1 VESVT
6 LNVSAAPFA
15 AAVGVPLSRPVD
27 EFNVKPPG
35 SVPEVSDHVYGMV
48 PPLAA
53 NVCEYAVPTWPL
65 DSDNVVIVSVAG
77 AIVSVRLT
85 FVACAGELES
95 VTLNMIAVAFAAAVG
110 VPLISPVD
118 EFTVKPPGNAP
129 EVRVHV

>member
-1 VESVT
+1 M
-6 LNVSAAPFA
+6 NVSAAPFA

-65 DSDNVVIVSVAG
+65 DSDNIVIVSVAG

-85 FVACAGELES
+85 FAVCAGEPES
-95 VTLNMIAVAFAAAVG
+95 VTLKVSAVVFAAAVG
-110 VPLISPVD
+110 VPLIWPVD
-118 EFTVKPPGNAP
+118 EFSVSPAGSVPDVT
-129 EVRVHV
+129 